1 MRFASGTALLNHHF
15 IKLGFL
21 DGWKQVVRRRETAV
35 FERLQR
41 RLNEIARQ
49 EGELSLTIPMVYVE
63 GVARET

>member
-1 MRFASGTALLNHHF
+1 M
-15 IKLGFL
+15 
-21 DGWKQVVRRRETAV
+21 

-49 EGELSLTIPMVYVE
+49 QGELSLTIPMLYVE